1 MKNFFSFYNPRIGEG
16 DSKIQAL
23 FYYLSQR
30 FVKRVWN
37 AETREKKKNKI
48 NVTINETIEARP
60 GYVNLS
66 VIRSRRLTLFESSQR
81 NVCIYIYVP

>member
-37 AETREKKKNKI
+37 AETREKKK
-48 NVTINETIEARP
+48 
-60 GYVNLS
+60 
-66 VIRSRRLTLFESSQR
+66 IR
-81 NVCIYIYVP
+81 